1 MIAHDTI
8 AEQPVAIGRWS
19 ESLEELH
26 WRIAHR
32 FARSEAKERVRRYL
46 LGLLG
51 RVERKNGWRLAEA
64 IEETDPQGVQR
75 LLNSARWDADLVRD
89 DLREYVV
96 EHLGDEGSGV
106 LIADET
112 GFLKKGEKSVGVAR
126 QYTGTAGDTVN
137 CQVGVFLAYA
147 SKKGAAFVDRALYL
161 PEEWAEDPERK
172 AEARVP
178 EEVAFANKI
187 ELAKVMFERAF
198 ETGIPARWVVA
209 DSFYGRSH
217 EFRGWLEE
225 RGRPYAVMVPKT
237 NAVGLGDRRKI
248 EQLALRLPV
257 EAWSEVRPA
266 GDAGEMRPWVWASLE
281 LSADPAK
288 GMRRWLLVRR
298 GSDEPED
305 LAFYQAYGP
314 EGTPVEELVRVC
326 QARWKVEE
334 CFQSAKGEV
343 GLDQYEVRRWGA
355 WYRYVTLCLLAH
367 AFLAVTCFATRDEEA
382 AHKKGISTRA

>member
-1 MIAHDTI
+1 
-8 AEQPVAIGRWS
+8 
-19 ESLEELH
+19 LEK
-26 WRIAHR
+26 RT
-32 FARSEAKERVRRYL
+32 RR
-46 LGLLG
+46 
-51 RVERKNGWRLAEA
+51 A
-64 IEETDPQGVQR
+64 VQR

-237 NAVGLGDRRKI
+237 NAVGLGDRRKKI